1 MSDRKVTIIG
11 CRTVYDNRK
20 LTKKCISPDF
30 LIEIEYK
37 VGDKFTTQN
46 YLSYADLAIVI
57 PVRNNSETGEK
68 EFGLVEQEAP
78 ALIHKEGNSK
88 TPEGYKGI
96 MLEGMSVAI
105 PKENIET
112 KKIAEYIKDAYHID
126 TKGIVDLDTTRTS
139 VLESFSNQCANFY
152 TAGVIGEDENNQ
164 VHWFP
169 ISSLRDFL
177 EMQRMAN
184 NKDVHTSISTLYALE
199 LLYDKYSKE
208 IKNQTEFKLEK
219 KLPELMVLKTMD
231 KKKGYRFSIKE
242 CYYINTNDYTP
253 EELTN
258 IAFALNNIQEEEID
272 LHEDDNTDSLYVLL
286 PRENEEPLRV
296 NVKVGSYAQS
306 NMKSQQSNAGNTML
320 VTENGERILSP
331 QIRSPF
337 LQDGIENGNYIRWG
351 GSGGMLEPGEED
363 LKKRA
368 LKELLEEQG
377 FKDDDKV
384 EILTGVLAASPN
396 CTEMSQCFVAYYEKA
411 KDVGELDLDE
421 AGEFI
426 GEKIPFSHDKI
437 KGQPRIA
444 LTTKYYDLV
453 MNRLEQERESDKI
466 QHRIELEERE

>member
-1 MSDRKVTIIG
+1 MSNMKVTISG
-11 CRTVYDNRK
+11 YTTVFDNTNRW
-20 LTKKCISPDF
+20 TKKGISPDF
-30 LIEIEYK
+30 QIKIEYK
-37 VGDKFTTQN
+37 VGDNVTTQN
-46 YLSYADLAIVI
+46 YLSYEDLAVVI
-57 PVRNNSETGEK
+57 PVRKNPETGEK

-88 TPEGYKGI
+88 IPEGYKGI

-199 LLYDKYSKE
+199 LLYEKYFEE
-208 IKNQTEFKLEK
+208 IKNQTRFKLEK
-219 KLPELMVLKTMD
+219 TLPELIVLKTMD
-231 KKKGYRFSIKE
+231 KNKGYRFSIKE
-242 CYYINTNDYTP
+242 CYYINTNDYTS
-253 EELTN
+253 EELAN
-258 IAFALNNIQEEEID
+258 IAFALKNIPAEEIE
-272 LHEDDNTDSLYVLL
+272 LHEDDNVDRPYVLF
-286 PRENEEPLRV
+286 PRENEEDLKV
-296 NVKVGSYAQS
+296 DVKVGSYAQS
-306 NMKSQQSNAGNTML
+306 NMKFQQSNAGNTML
-320 VTENGERILSP
+320 VTQKGDRLLSP

-337 LQDGIENGNYIRWG
+337 LRENTYIRLG
-351 GSGGMLEPGEED
+351 GAGGMLEPGEED

-377 FKDDDKV
+377 VKDDKV
-384 EILTGVLAASPN
+384 EELTGVIAASPN
-396 CTEMSQCFVAYYEKA
+396 CTEMSKCFLTKYDKA
-411 KDVGELDLDE
+411 IDVGELDLDE

-444 LTTKYYDLV
+444 LTTKYYDQV
-453 MNRLEQERESDKI
+453 IHRLEKERETYEI
-466 QHRIELEERE
+466 QHKKELEERE